1 MSKPVLVF
9 QAPVGTRSGYG
20 ERSRD
25 LVRSLIALDKFD
37 IKIVSTRWGATP
49 MNALTELDTDILD
62 RILVGNLAQ
71 QPEIFMQVTV
81 PNEFQKVGKYN
92 IGVTAGI
99 ETNLCDHTW
108 LEGCNRMDLV
118 LASSEHAKAVFE
130 GTTFDKKDS
139 STGQIVE
146 SLKLTTPVEVLFEGI
161 RLGTFQKKYTGEA
174 NVAEIFDQIPEDF
187 CFLFVGHWLPG
198 DIGEDRKNVGG
209 MIKTFYESFKN
220 KVKAPALVLKTTGGT
235 ISVSD
240 KIALLEKI
248 NIIKSTIDSKN
259 LPNVYIAY
267 GDFTE
272 QEINDLYNHP
282 KVKAHVSFTK
292 GEGFG
297 RPLIEAALTGK
308 PIITTNWS
316 GHLDF
321 LKPDSSVLI
330 NGTMT
335 KVHHSAAWQGVLNL
349 EAEWFTIDYGQ
360 ASAFM
365 KDMHKDYKKYLEK
378 SRKTYHHIKTNFS
391 FEAMTEK
398 VGSILDS
405 RLPDF
410 PKQVQLKLPQLKKI
424 ELPKLKKIEAVEN

>member
-1 MSKPVLVF
+1 
-9 QAPVGTRSGYG
+9 
-20 ERSRD
+20 
-25 LVRSLIALDKFD
+25 
-37 IKIVSTRWGATP
+37 
-49 MNALTELDTDILD
+49 
-62 RILVGNLAQ
+62 
-71 QPEIFMQVTV
+71 
-81 PNEFQKVGKYN
+81 
-92 IGVTAGI
+92 
-99 ETNLCDHTW
+99 
-108 LEGCNRMDLV
+108 
-118 LASSEHAKAVFE
+118 
-130 GTTFDKKDS
+130 
-139 STGQIVE
+139 
-146 SLKLTTPVEVLFEGI
+146 
-161 RLGTFQKKYTGEA
+161 
-174 NVAEIFDQIPEDF
+174 
-187 CFLFVGHWLPG
+187 LPG
-198 DIGEDRKNVGG
+198 DLGEDRKNVSGL
-209 MIKTFYESFKN
+209 IKTFYESFKN
-220 KVKAPALVLKTTGGT
+220 KAKAPALVLKTTGGT
-235 ISVSD
+235 VSVSD

-248 NIIKSTIDSKN
+248 NAIKTTIDSKN

-272 QEINDLYNHP
+272 TEINDLYNHP

-321 LKPDSSVLI
+321 LKPDSSVLL

-335 KVHHSAAWQGVLNL
+335 KVHPSAAWKGVLNL
-349 EAEWFTIDYGQ
+349 ESEWFTIDYGQ

-424 ELPKLKKIEAVEN
+424 ELPQLKKIELPKLKKVEPVEN